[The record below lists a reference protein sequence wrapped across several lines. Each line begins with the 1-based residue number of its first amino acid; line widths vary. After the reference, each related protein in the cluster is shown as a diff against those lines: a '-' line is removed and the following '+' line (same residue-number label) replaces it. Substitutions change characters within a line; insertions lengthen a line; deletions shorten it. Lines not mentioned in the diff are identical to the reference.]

1 MEETRINV
9 IDMSGEEPKEYTIQM
24 PRLPEWSMAEAIGY
38 EPKTTFWRDFSIADI
53 YGPEAIA
60 DTFKRA
66 FREWRG
72 DVTYLAELALVLNH
86 KGCAYYYVSE
96 QRDNDPILYKLAEL
110 YFAMYRK
117 VDDWAREN
125 LTGEDEEY
133 YFRVTD

>member
-24 PRLPEWSMAEAIGY
+24 PKLPRWSMAEAIGY
-38 EPKTTFWRDFSIADI
+38 EPKTTFWEDFSIADI
-53 YGPEAIA
+53 YGPEAIV

-66 FREWRG
+66 FAEWRRN
-72 DVTYLAELALVLNH
+72 VTYLAELALVLNH
-86 KGCAYYYVSE
+86 KGCFYFAASE
-96 QRDNDPILYKLAEL
+96 QRGDDKVLYNLAEL

-125 LTGEDEEY
+125 LTGEDAEY